1 MSVKKF
7 GIYLC
12 YAPGINLR
20 NEGLGRYL
28 AAFLKGAAERD
39 DIKFV
44 VVGPSWAKNAL
55 SELFESENV
64 PADRFII
71 HTPARN
77 PILLDLYNW
86 YSERRKRKK
95 KSSLTQIFLSK
106 IRSIKDDITNHLEK
120 RLINAYHP
128 LDLLPLIIEAVAAI
142 MLFLLASPFL
152 LITAAP
158 LLLIN
163 GAIKKLKIIIRSK
176 FSKLYQR
183 LFKTISSPKED
194 SLILRLYRNIEQAEG
209 KRLSSLISDLVDVG
223 AWYCPTAY
231 WPEFNKINAP
241 RLMCLPDVVL
251 REFPIEFSKIGGDRT
266 FTTFNLVENS
276 IRTGDHFVTYSNV
289 IKWNTLIDGY
299 NIPAKNISVVHHAPN
314 RLDPLLDISGLPDKD
329 KASYQYARTLLLQA
343 LKKSNE
349 HLYISAFENS
359 SISFIFYA
367 SQIRPNK
374 NIITLF
380 RAYNTLLKK
389 QYIQQK
395 LIVTGNS
402 NVLPEVND
410 FIKANNLQND
420 ILFLHGLTMPEL
432 AACYKLATLAVNPSL
447 SEGGCP
453 FTFTEALSVDTPV
466 VMSRIPV
473 TEEVLTDPELQEMT
487 FFDPYDWQDM
497 ANRIEWALNNRDILL
512 DKQRLIYKQLATRNW
527 TDVVNEHI
535 SILENISTSDKKTVA
550 IE

>member
-1 MSVKKF
+1 MSVKKL

-12 YAPGINLR
+12 YAPGVNLR

-39 DIKFV
+39 DIQFV
-44 VVGPSWAKNAL
+44 VACPSWSKEGLA
-55 SELFESENV
+55 ELFESENV
-64 PADRFII
+64 PKNRFII
-71 HTPARN
+71 HSPARK
-77 PILLDLYNW
+77 PLLLDFYNW
-86 YSERRKRKK
+86 QLARQKREKK
-95 KSSLTQIFLSK
+95 ATLKNFFLLK
-106 IRSIKDDITNHLEK
+106 IKSIKSNIANHLEK
-120 RLINAYHP
+120 RLLNAYHP
-128 LDLLPLIIEAVAAI
+128 LDLLPLTIEMVAGI
-142 MLFLLASPFL
+142 LLFLLVAPILF
-152 LITAAP
+152 ITVFP
-158 LLLIN
+158 LLLIS
-163 GAIKKLKIIIRSK
+163 GIIKKIKAISGH
-176 FSKLYQR
+176 KLYKYYHR
-183 LFKTISSPKED
+183 LFKTFSSPKDD
-194 SLILRLYRNIEQAEG
+194 SLIVRLYRNMEQAEG
-209 KRLSSLISDLVDVG
+209 KRIELLISSLTDVG

-241 RLMCLPDVVL
+241 RLMCVPDVVL
-251 REFPIEFSKIGGDRT
+251 REFPAEFSMIGGDRT
-266 FTTFNLVENS
+266 LSTFNLLEKAIS
-276 IRTGDHFVTYSNV
+276 TGDHFVTYSNV

-314 RLDPLLDISGLPDKD
+314 KLNHLLDISGLPDKN
-329 KASYQYARTLLLQA
+329 KASYQYAKTLLLQA

-349 HLYISAFENS
+349 QLYISAFENS

-374 NIITLF
+374 NVITLF
-380 RAYNTLLKK
+380 RAYNALLKK

-497 ANRIEWALNNRDILL
+497 ANRIEWALNNRDLLL

-535 SILENISTSDKKTVA
+535 SVLENISTSDKKTVA
-550 IE
+550 IQ

>member
-349 HLYISAFENS
+349 QLYVSAFENS

>member
-44 VVGPSWAKNAL
+44 IVGPSWAKSGL

-231 WPEFNKINAP
+231 WPEFNKISAP
-241 RLMCLPDVVL
+241 RLMCVPDVVL

-535 SILENISTSDKKTVA
+535 SVLENISTSDKKTVA